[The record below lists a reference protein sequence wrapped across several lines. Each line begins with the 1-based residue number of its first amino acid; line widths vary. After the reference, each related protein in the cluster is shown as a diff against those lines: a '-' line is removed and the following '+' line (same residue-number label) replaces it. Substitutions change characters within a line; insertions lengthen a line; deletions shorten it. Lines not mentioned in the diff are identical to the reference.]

1 MCEQDQASEVLPFS
15 VHFHLR
21 TCNPQKQLAVQLSC
35 LACGVPTCNMSRR
48 VEHVCCAVETVH
60 DQLRDCV
67 DLMGI
72 GLGGQRSDTVA
83 EEGSAVTK
91 DQPKDIGDVRS
102 ALVSMP

>member
-1 MCEQDQASEVLPFS
+1 MLVYLHICHLP
-15 VHFHLR
+15 
-21 TCNPQKQLAVQLSC
+21 KLAVWLC
-35 LACGVPTCNMSRR
+35 CAACGTALCITSRR
-48 VEHVCCAVETVH
+48 VDPVCCAVETLH

-83 EEGSAVTK
+83 EEGSTVTR

-102 ALVSMP
+102 DCPFFAGM